1 MNEEQIQAVREAF
14 AATLRQKRS
23 DQGLSQE
30 ELGFRAGIAMRYVS
44 LLETGKRQP
53 TLSTLAA
60 IAQAL
65 ELKLSEFVM
74 EIEGRI

>member
-1 MNEEQIQAVREAF
+1 MDETELQIIREAF
-14 AATLRQKRS
+14 ARVLRQKRNEL
-23 DQGLSQE
+23 GLSQE

-60 IAQAL
+60 ISQAL
-65 ELKLSEFVM
+65 GMSLSEFVT
-74 EIEGRI
+74 EIEAQS

>member
-1 MNEEQIQAVREAF
+1 MNDKELQSIKDAF
-14 AATLRQKRS
+14 AAVLRQKRTAL
-23 DQGLSQE
+23 GMSQE

-60 IAQAL
+60 ISQAL
-65 ELKLSEFVM
+65 GMKLSEFVL
-74 EIEGRI
+74 EIEDRR